1 MAAEKDIEIYRG
13 DTYVHEVRLK
23 DGANANINITAMSF
37 VASMKTSVHASSNT
51 AVFDVEKT
59 NNSNGIFTFTMTSAN
74 SANIR
79 PGVYVY
85 DLQQT
90 NGSVVTTLLQGKVTV
105 KADVS

>member
-1 MAAEKDIEIYRG
+1 MAAEKNIAIHRG

-23 DGANANINITAMSF
+23 DSANANINISAMSF
-37 VASMKTSVHASSNT
+37 VASMKTSVHATSNT
-51 AVFDVEKT
+51 AIFDVSKT
-59 NNSNGIFTFTMTSAN
+59 DNANGTLTFTMTSAN

-79 PGVYVY
+79 PGIYVY

-105 KADVS
+105 SPDVS